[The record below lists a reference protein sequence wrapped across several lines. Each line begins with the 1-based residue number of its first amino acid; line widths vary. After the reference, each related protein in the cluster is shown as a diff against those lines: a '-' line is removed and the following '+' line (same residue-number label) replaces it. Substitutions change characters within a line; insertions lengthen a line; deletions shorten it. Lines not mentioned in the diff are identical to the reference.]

1 MKEIEIINDI
11 LDNEISNLKKLQ
23 ENFKQKHFYQNFISA
38 LKMIKKCKGKVLVSG
53 VGKSGL
59 IGKKVSSIFSSI
71 GVSSFFVHPVEAIH
85 GDLGCIQKKD
95 ILIAL
100 SCSGNTKEMFEI
112 IDYCKRN
119 KIQTI
124 AITAGEKS
132 FLSENCDVSIVFNIN
147 REAIDNFPIPTTSSI
162 LTLSICD
169 ALTACLVHNK
179 HLTHKQYGEYH
190 CGGKIGEQMKKL
202 NKTK

>member
-1 MKEIEIINDI
+1 
-11 LDNEISNLKKLQ
+11 
-23 ENFKQKHFYQNFISA
+23 
-38 LKMIKKCKGKVLVSG
+38 
-53 VGKSGL
+53 
-59 IGKKVSSIFSSI
+59 
-71 GVSSFFVHPVEAIH
+71 
-85 GDLGCIQKKD
+85 
-95 ILIAL
+95 
-100 SCSGNTKEMFEI
+100 MFEI